1 MRKLFI
7 FFIFVIMA
15 AVGLFYFRMIQSA
28 NGYELTSPKKG
39 TAVQAVY
46 ATGEVEPLYWSEIS
60 PQISGKISEIY
71 VKEGDKVKTG
81 QSLAKL
87 EDDLE
92 CAKASEIMARL
103 QFLDKEV
110 TRYAELSL
118 KDHVSRQSYEKVL
131 SERNSVKAQLETQN
145 ALVARMLMTS
155 PLDGTV
161 LRRDIEPGEAAKTD
175 QVIFWVGQLKPLRI
189 SAEVDE
195 EDIPLVKSGQ
205 KSLIK
210 ADAFIN
216 KNVIGEVSEITPKGD
231 PVNKNFRVRISLPD
245 DSPLL
250 IGMTVEV
257 NIVTK
262 EEPDSLLIPSSCVI
276 GKKVWVSENGEISE
290 RIIKT
295 GIRSEYLIQVLD
307 GLRENEKILA
317 KPEEYISRH
326 R

>member
-1 MRKLFI
+1 
-7 FFIFVIMA
+7 
-15 AVGLFYFRMIQSA
+15 
-28 NGYELTSPKKG
+28 
-39 TAVQAVY
+39 
-46 ATGEVEPLYWSEIS
+46 
-60 PQISGKISEIY
+60 
-71 VKEGDKVKTG
+71 
-81 QSLAKL
+81 
-87 EDDLE
+87 
-92 CAKASEIMARL
+92 MARL

-216 KNVIGEVSEITPKGD
+216 KNVIEEVSEITPKGD